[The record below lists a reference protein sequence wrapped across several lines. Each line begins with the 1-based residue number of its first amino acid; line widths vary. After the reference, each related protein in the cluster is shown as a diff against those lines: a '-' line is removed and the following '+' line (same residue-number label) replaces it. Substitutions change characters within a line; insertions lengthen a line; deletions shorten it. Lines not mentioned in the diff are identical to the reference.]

1 MQTERTIESGET
13 TMTQSLPAGLNDQQ
27 WSAMMRTLQD
37 HPATMNDYRKV
48 INLLYAWH
56 DGQYSILTITP
67 QAARDYFTQLDEKAK
82 DGTLSANT
90 VHRYKATLRAA
101 GSRMA
106 ACPSVFPG
114 YQNPFA
120 GIMHNEI
127 RSRTAYSR
135 DMFADPGDIRAL
147 IHILPKLPEKKQ
159 ILLEFMMHIGLKP
172 KQMESIHVNSFIYN
186 PRNEKELLMAFEDGT
201 YLEKKTTGR
210 RTMPSDRMKLESRST
225 SGSTTWQ
232 VTAVWR
238 FFGDYARKLNAYHPG
253 LGTQKEA
260 RPFFLTSRKQAYSY
274 RALHSLLADT
284 CTQAGLNPNAVTP
297 YQLYLYGTI
306 RSKLI
311 FDSLTDQKHLRASM
325 DSSRSR
331 AEKNHILSEMRQL
344 ENDFLPLIE
353 AGWIGGWYKEYPADR
368 KVIVDEIAAQMG
380 NDFLSEAVG
389 VKKEQYR

>member
-1 MQTERTIESGET
+1 
-13 TMTQSLPAGLNDQQ
+13 MTQSLPAGLNDQQ

-67 QAARDYFTQLDEKAK
+67 QAARDYFDHLDEKAK

-101 GSRMA
+101 GSRIA
-106 ACPSVFPG
+106 ACPSLFPG

-127 RSRTAYSR
+127 RARTTYQKNT
-135 DMFADPGDIRAL
+135 FAHPADIRTM
-147 IHILPKLPEKKQ
+147 IRVLPKLPAKKQ
-159 ILLEFMMHIGLKP
+159 IMLECMIYMGLKP
-172 KQMESIHVNSFIYN
+172 KQLENIRLDSFTIN
-186 PRNEKELLMAFEDGT
+186 PRNEKELLLTFNDGT

-210 RTMPSDRMKLESRST
+210 RVMPDARMKLISRSA
-225 SGSTTWQ
+225 SGTATWQ
-232 VTAVWR
+232 VTAIWR
-238 FFGDYARKLNAYHPG
+238 FFGDYSRKLRAYH
-253 LGTQKEA
+253 LGIGSQKED

-274 RALHSLLADT
+274 RALHSLLAET
-284 CTQAGLNPNAVTP
+284 CTQAGLNPNAITP

-311 FDSLTDQKHLRASM
+311 FDSLLDQKRLRASM
-325 DSSRSR
+325 DTSKSR
-331 AEKNHILSEMRQL
+331 AEKNHILTEMRQL

-353 AGWIGGWYKEYPADR
+353 DGWIGGWYKEYPADR
-368 KVIVDEIAAQMG
+368 KALVDEIAAQMG
-380 NDFLSEAVG
+380 NDFLKEAIG
-389 VKKEQYR
+389 LNMAHI

>member
-1 MQTERTIESGET
+1 
-13 TMTQSLPAGLNDQQ
+13 MTQSLPAGLNDQQ

-67 QAARDYFTQLDEKAK
+67 QAARDYFDHLDEKAK

-101 GSRMA
+101 GSRIA
-106 ACPSVFPG
+106 ACPSLFPG

-127 RSRTAYSR
+127 RARTTYQK
-135 DMFADPGDIRAL
+135 DTFAHPADIRTM
-147 IHILPKLPEKKQ
+147 IRVLPKLPAKKQ
-159 ILLEFMMHIGLKP
+159 ILLECMIYMGLKP
-172 KQMESIHVNSFIYN
+172 KQLENIRLDSFTIN
-186 PRNEKELLMAFEDGT
+186 PRNEKELLLTFNDGT

-210 RTMPSDRMKLESRST
+210 RVMPDARMKLISRSA
-225 SGSTTWQ
+225 SGTATWQ

-238 FFGDYARKLNAYHPG
+238 FFGDYSRKLRAYH
-253 LGTQKEA
+253 LGIGSQKED

-274 RALHSLLADT
+274 RALHSLLAET
-284 CTQAGLNPNAVTP
+284 CTQAGLNPNAITP

-311 FDSLTDQKHLRASM
+311 FDSLLDQKRLRASI
-325 DSSRSR
+325 DTSKSR
-331 AEKNHILSEMRQL
+331 AEKNHILTEMRQL

-353 AGWIGGWYKEYPADR
+353 DGWIGGWYKEYPADR
-368 KVIVDEIAAQMG
+368 KALVDEIAAQMG
-380 NDFLSEAVG
+380 NDFLKEAIG
-389 VKKEQYR
+389 LNMAHI

>member
-1 MQTERTIESGET
+1 
-13 TMTQSLPAGLNDQQ
+13 MTQSLPAGLNDQQ

-67 QAARDYFTQLDEKAK
+67 QAARDYFDHLDEKAK

-101 GSRMA
+101 GSRIA
-106 ACPSVFPG
+106 TCPSLFPG

-120 GIMHNEI
+120 GIIHNEI
-127 RSRTAYSR
+127 RARTTYQK
-135 DMFADPGDIRAL
+135 DTFANPADIRTM
-147 IHILPKLPEKKQ
+147 IHVLPKLPAKKQ
-159 ILLEFMMHIGLKP
+159 ILLECMIYMGLKP
-172 KQMESIHVNSFIYN
+172 KQLENIRLDSFTIN
-186 PRNEKELLMAFEDGT
+186 PRNEKELLLTFNDGT

-210 RTMPSDRMKLESRST
+210 RVMPDARMKLISRSA
-225 SGSTTWQ
+225 SGTATWQ

-238 FFGDYARKLNAYHPG
+238 FFGDYSRKLRAYH
-253 LGTQKEA
+253 LGIGSQKED

-274 RALHSLLADT
+274 RALHSLLAET
-284 CTQAGLNPNAVTP
+284 CTQAGLNPNAITP

-311 FDSLTDQKHLRASM
+311 FDSLLDQKRLRASM
-325 DSSRSR
+325 DTSKSR
-331 AEKNHILSEMRQL
+331 AEKNHILTEMRQL

-353 AGWIGGWYKEYPADR
+353 DGWIGGWYKEYPADR
-368 KVIVDEIAAQMG
+368 KALVDEIAAQMG
-380 NDFLSEAVG
+380 NDFLKEAIG
-389 VKKEQYR
+389 LNAAHI

>member
-1 MQTERTIESGET
+1 
-13 TMTQSLPAGLNDQQ
+13 MTQSLPAGLNDQQ

-67 QAARDYFTQLDEKAK
+67 QAARDYFDHLDEKAK

-106 ACPSVFPG
+106 ACPSLFPG

-127 RSRTAYSR
+127 RARATYQK
-135 DMFADPGDIRAL
+135 DTFANPADIRTM
-147 IHILPKLPEKKQ
+147 IHVLPKLPAKKQ
-159 ILLEFMMHIGLKP
+159 IMLECMIYMGLKP
-172 KQMESIHVNSFIYN
+172 KQLENIRLDSFTIN
-186 PRNEKELLMAFEDGT
+186 PRNEKELLLTFNDGT

-210 RTMPSDRMKLESRST
+210 RVMPDARMKLISRSA
-225 SGSTTWQ
+225 SGTATWQ

-238 FFGDYARKLNAYHPG
+238 FFGDYSRKLRAYH
-253 LGTQKEA
+253 LGIGSQKED

-274 RALHSLLADT
+274 RALHSLLAET
-284 CTQAGLNPNAVTP
+284 CTQAGLNPNAITP

-311 FDSLTDQKHLRASM
+311 FDSLLDQKRLRASM
-325 DSSRSR
+325 DTSKSR
-331 AEKNHILSEMRQL
+331 AEKNHILTEMRQL
-344 ENDFLPLIE
+344 ENAFLPLIE
-353 AGWIGGWYKEYPADR
+353 DGWIGGWYKEYPADR
-368 KVIVDEIAAQMG
+368 KALVDEIAAQMG
-380 NDFLSEAVG
+380 NDFLKEAIG
-389 VKKEQYR
+389 LNAAHI

>member
-1 MQTERTIESGET
+1 
-13 TMTQSLPAGLNDQQ
+13 MTQSLPAGLNDQQ

-67 QAARDYFTQLDEKAK
+67 QAARDYFDHLDEKAK

-101 GSRMA
+101 GSRIA
-106 ACPSVFPG
+106 ACPSLFPG

-127 RSRTAYSR
+127 RARTTYQK
-135 DMFADPGDIRAL
+135 DTFAHPADIRTM
-147 IHILPKLPEKKQ
+147 IRVLPKLPAKKQ
-159 ILLEFMMHIGLKP
+159 ILLECMIYMGLKP
-172 KQMESIHVNSFIYN
+172 KQLENIRLDSFTINS
-186 PRNEKELLMAFEDGT
+186 RNEKELLLTFDDGT

-210 RTMPSDRMKLESRST
+210 RVMPDARMKLISRSA
-225 SGSTTWQ
+225 SGTATWQ

-238 FFGDYARKLNAYHPG
+238 FFGDYSRKLRAYH
-253 LGTQKEA
+253 LGIGSQKEN

-274 RALHSLLADT
+274 RALHSLLAET
-284 CTQAGLNPNAVTP
+284 CTQAGLNPNAITP

-311 FDSLTDQKHLRASM
+311 FDSLLDQKRLRASM
-325 DSSRSR
+325 DTSKSR
-331 AEKNHILSEMRQL
+331 AEKNHILTEMRQL

-353 AGWIGGWYKEYPADR
+353 DGWIGGWYKEYPADR
-368 KVIVDEIAAQMG
+368 KALVDEIAAQMG
-380 NDFLSEAVG
+380 NDFLEEAIG
-389 VKKEQYR
+389 LNAAHI

>member
-1 MQTERTIESGET
+1 
-13 TMTQSLPAGLNDQQ
+13 MTQSLPAGLNDQQ

-67 QAARDYFTQLDEKAK
+67 QAARDYFDHLDEKAK

-101 GSRMA
+101 GSRIA
-106 ACPSVFPG
+106 ACPSLFPG

-127 RSRTAYSR
+127 RARTTYQK
-135 DMFADPGDIRAL
+135 DTFAHPADIRTM
-147 IHILPKLPEKKQ
+147 IRVLPKLPAKKQ
-159 ILLEFMMHIGLKP
+159 ILLECMIYMGLKP
-172 KQMESIHVNSFIYN
+172 KQLENIRLDSFTIN
-186 PRNEKELLMAFEDGT
+186 PRNEKELLLTFDDGT

-210 RTMPSDRMKLESRST
+210 RVMPDARMKLISRSA
-225 SGSTTWQ
+225 SGTATWQ

-238 FFGDYARKLNAYHPG
+238 FFGDYSRKLRAYH
-253 LGTQKEA
+253 LGIGSQKED

-274 RALHSLLADT
+274 RALHSLLAET
-284 CTQAGLNPNAVTP
+284 CTQAGLNPNAITP

-311 FDSLTDQKHLRASM
+311 FDSLLDQKRLRASM
-325 DSSRSR
+325 DTSKSR
-331 AEKNHILSEMRQL
+331 AEKNHILTEMRQL

-353 AGWIGGWYKEYPADR
+353 DGWIGGWYKEYPADR
-368 KVIVDEIAAQMG
+368 KALVDEIAAQMG
-380 NDFLSEAVG
+380 NDFLKEAIG
-389 VKKEQYR
+389 LNMAHI

>member
-1 MQTERTIESGET
+1 
-13 TMTQSLPAGLNDQQ
+13 MTQSLPAGLNDQQ

-67 QAARDYFTQLDEKAK
+67 QAARDYFDHLDEKAK

-101 GSRMA
+101 GSRIA
-106 ACPSVFPG
+106 ACPSLFPG

-127 RSRTAYSR
+127 RARTTYQK
-135 DMFADPGDIRAL
+135 DTFAHPADIRTM
-147 IHILPKLPEKKQ
+147 IRVLPKLPAKKQ
-159 ILLEFMMHIGLKP
+159 ILLECMIYMGLKP
-172 KQMESIHVNSFIYN
+172 KQLENIRLDSFTIN
-186 PRNEKELLMAFEDGT
+186 PRNEKELLLTFDDGT

-210 RTMPSDRMKLESRST
+210 RVMPDARMKLISRSA
-225 SGSTTWQ
+225 SGTATWQ

-238 FFGDYARKLNAYHPG
+238 FFGDYSRKLRAYH
-253 LGTQKEA
+253 LGIGSQKED

-274 RALHSLLADT
+274 RALHSLLAET
-284 CTQAGLNPNAVTP
+284 CTQAGLNPNAITP

-311 FDSLTDQKHLRASM
+311 FDSLLDQKRLRASM
-325 DSSRSR
+325 DTSKSR
-331 AEKNHILSEMRQL
+331 AEKNHILTEMRQL

-353 AGWIGGWYKEYPADR
+353 DGWIGGWYKEYPADR
-368 KVIVDEIAAQMG
+368 KALVDEIAVQMG
-380 NDFLSEAVG
+380 NDFLKEAIG
-389 VKKEQYR
+389 LNTAHI

>member
-1 MQTERTIESGET
+1 
-13 TMTQSLPAGLNDQQ
+13 MTQSLPAGLNDQQ

-67 QAARDYFTQLDEKAK
+67 QAARDYFDHLDEKAK

-101 GSRMA
+101 GSRIA
-106 ACPSVFPG
+106 ACPSLFPG

-127 RSRTAYSR
+127 RARTTYQKNT
-135 DMFADPGDIRAL
+135 FAHPADIRTM
-147 IHILPKLPEKKQ
+147 IRVLPKLPAKKQ
-159 ILLEFMMHIGLKP
+159 ILLECMIYMGLKP
-172 KQMESIHVNSFIYN
+172 KQLENIRLDSFTIN
-186 PRNEKELLMAFEDGT
+186 PRNEKELLLTFNDGT

-210 RTMPSDRMKLESRST
+210 RVMPDARMKLISRSA
-225 SGSTTWQ
+225 SGTATWQ
-232 VTAVWR
+232 VTAIWR
-238 FFGDYARKLNAYHPG
+238 FFGDYSRKLRAYH
-253 LGTQKEA
+253 LGIGSQKED

-274 RALHSLLADT
+274 RALHSLLAET
-284 CTQAGLNPNAVTP
+284 CTQAGLNPNAITP

-311 FDSLTDQKHLRASM
+311 FDSLLDQKRLRASM
-325 DSSRSR
+325 DTSKSR
-331 AEKNHILSEMRQL
+331 AEKNHILTEMRQL

-353 AGWIGGWYKEYPADR
+353 DGWIGGWYKEYPADR
-368 KVIVDEIAAQMG
+368 KALVDEIAAQMG
-380 NDFLSEAVG
+380 NDFLKEAIG
-389 VKKEQYR
+389 LNAAHI

>member
-1 MQTERTIESGET
+1 
-13 TMTQSLPAGLNDQQ
+13 MTQSLPAGLNDQQ

-67 QAARDYFTQLDEKAK
+67 QAARDYFDHLDEKAK

-101 GSRMA
+101 GSRIA
-106 ACPSVFPG
+106 ACPSLFPG

-127 RSRTAYSR
+127 RARTTYQK
-135 DMFADPGDIRAL
+135 DTFAHPADIRTM
-147 IHILPKLPEKKQ
+147 IRVLPKLPAKKQ
-159 ILLEFMMHIGLKP
+159 ILLECMIYMGLKP
-172 KQMESIHVNSFIYN
+172 KQLENIRLDSFTIN
-186 PRNEKELLMAFEDGT
+186 PRNEKELLLTFDDGT

-210 RTMPSDRMKLESRST
+210 RVMPDARMKLISRSA
-225 SGSTTWQ
+225 SGTATWQ

-238 FFGDYARKLNAYHPG
+238 FFGDYSRKLRAYH
-253 LGTQKEA
+253 LGIGSQKEE

-274 RALHSLLADT
+274 RALHSLLAET
-284 CTQAGLNPNAVTP
+284 CTQAGLNPNAITP

-311 FDSLTDQKHLRASM
+311 FDSLLDQKRLRASI
-325 DSSRSR
+325 DTSKSR
-331 AEKNHILSEMRQL
+331 AEKNHILTEMRQL

-353 AGWIGGWYKEYPADR
+353 DGWIGGWYKEYPADR
-368 KVIVDEIAAQMG
+368 KALVDEIAAQMG
-380 NDFLSEAVG
+380 NDFLKEAIG
-389 VKKEQYR
+389 LNAAHI